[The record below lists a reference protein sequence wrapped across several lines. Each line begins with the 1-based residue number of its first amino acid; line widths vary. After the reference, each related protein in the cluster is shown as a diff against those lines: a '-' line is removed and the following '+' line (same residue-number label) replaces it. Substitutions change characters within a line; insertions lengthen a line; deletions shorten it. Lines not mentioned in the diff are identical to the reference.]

1 MVDLIQT
8 EADALREILSW
19 SSDRPIWQRDALRR
33 LVTQGELTD
42 KDINELSALCKDS
55 SLDHEPLEPG
65 HITAQRTGA
74 PTVALKNL
82 RDVQNVNALAENQSL
97 TFIPKGVT
105 IIYGDNGAGKSGYVR
120 ILKNACRARM
130 VKGKDDTILHN
141 IYETPTGPQR
151 AELEF
156 HAGAQ
161 VQKAEWK
168 SGSSSD
174 PLLSEISVFDSRTAN
189 VHVEETNDL
198 AYTPYPMKLLER
210 LVGACKSI
218 KEMIDGEVS
227 VIKAQTPHSISNP
240 ACSPETKVGQLINA
254 LGKNTKPETVNALAT
269 LSEQELARL
278 AELNSDF
285 AQDPKTTA
293 RRLRAQKARL
303 ETLQNKL
310 QVLADAVSVQ
320 NANRLQELA
329 SDLQTKSEA
338 AKLASQDLSRE
349 EPLNGVGSES
359 WRKLWEAA
367 RAYSMQEAYPEQAF
381 PVSNDDARCILCQQ
395 ELDQVTGARLH
406 RFEAFVQNRT
416 QKDEDAARK
425 ALDEARSAIGE
436 TALSMADLLGERRFL
451 ADELGN
457 GELATALWCHVVQVK
472 WRMRAVLKSNAETGH
487 ALPKLVNIGLQST
500 IDALEARARALLA
513 DDESDERKA
522 LRAEL
527 AELKDRQWLSGIKD
541 DVLAEI
547 ERRKS
552 LSTLETAL
560 KDTRPN
566 AITQK
571 NTTLSEALIT
581 DRLRGRFAQE
591 IDHLNLAGLAIE
603 LTQARSQHGVSR
615 FRVSLIESK
624 SNNAGDILSEGEY
637 RCVALAGFMAEL
649 VTNDS
654 GSGIIFDDPVS
665 SLDHLHREAIA
676 KRLAEEG
683 RKRQVIVFTHDL
695 PFLFMLR
702 NACTQVDDPSVKTE
716 VALRHIQKRQNT
728 PGHCRNEAPDK
739 AQDAASRLKTMRNHL
754 SNCRIQ
760 YDNDPDCIDW
770 LITARG
776 LIDSLRQTW
785 ETAVEDAISPVLRT
799 FSSKVDTK
807 GFGKLSAITEADA
820 TTMRQ
825 HYGKCSEMLHKASD
839 SINPAA
845 PTPEAIE
852 KELKALETWFQAI
865 AERQKKIKAI

>member
-19 SSDRPIWQRDALRR
+19 SLDRPIWQRDALRR
-33 LVTQGELTD
+33 LVTQGELAD
-42 KDINELSALCKDS
+42 KDIGELSALCKDS
-55 SLDHEPLEPG
+55 SLGHEPLDAG
-65 HITAQRTGA
+65 HISAQQTGA

-82 RDVQNVNALAENQSL
+82 RGIQNVNALAENQSL

-141 IYETPTGPQR
+141 IYETPTGQQR

-168 SGSSSD
+168 SDSSSD

-210 LVGACKSI
+210 LVGACKFV

-240 ACSPETKVGQLINA
+240 KCSPETKVGQLSIA
-254 LGKNTKPETVNALAT
+254 LGKNSKPETVNALAT

-303 ETLQNKL
+303 ENLRNKL
-310 QVLADAVSVQ
+310 QALADTVSIQ
-320 NANRLQELA
+320 NAEKLQGLA

-367 RAYSMQEAYPEQAF
+367 RAYSLQEVYPEQDF
-381 PVSNDDARCILCQQ
+381 PVSSGDARCVLCQQ
-395 ELDQVTGARLH
+395 ELDQDAAARLH

-416 QKDEDAARK
+416 QKDVDAASK

-436 TALSMADLLGERRFL
+436 TALSMADLLSERRFL

-457 GELATALWCHVVQVK
+457 GELATALWCHVVQMK

-500 IDALEARARALLA
+500 IDALEARASALLA

-527 AELKDRQWLSGIKD
+527 AELKDRHWLSGIKD

-552 LSTLETAL
+552 LSALETAL

-571 NTTLSEALIT
+571 NTALSEALIT

-615 FRVSLIESK
+615 FRVNLIESK

-649 VTNDS
+649 ATNDS

-683 RKRQVIVFTHDL
+683 SKRQVIVFTHDL

-702 NACTQVDDPSVKTE
+702 NACSQVENPSIKTE

-739 AQDAASRLKTMRNHL
+739 AQGAASRLKTMRNHL

-760 YDNDPDCIDW
+760 YENDPDSIDW
-770 LITARG
+770 LITSRG

-807 GFGKLSAITEADA
+807 GFSKLSAITEADA
-820 TTMRQ
+820 ATMRQ
-825 HYGKCSEMLHKASD
+825 HYGQCSELLHKASD

-845 PTPEAIE
+845 PTPETIE
-852 KELKALETWFQAI
+852 EELKAVETWLQEI
-865 AERQKKIKAI
+865 SERQKKIRAI